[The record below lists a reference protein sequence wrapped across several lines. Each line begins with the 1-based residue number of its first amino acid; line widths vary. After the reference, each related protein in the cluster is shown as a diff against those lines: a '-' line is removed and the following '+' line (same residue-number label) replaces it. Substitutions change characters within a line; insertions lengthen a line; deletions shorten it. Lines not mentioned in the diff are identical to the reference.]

1 MKNGLVLDVYV
12 YIYTQI
18 YYMYVYIIKYLVV
31 LYIYIYIFTIYI
43 YIYMVTPLPD
53 PPPKNLICQLFA
65 KKNPSQCIS
74 SGEYPLTMH
83 LICKVFSQQA
93 QNQIGELLNCF
104 WGRGRVMEMR
114 FGAGFH
120 VSHFLEIK
128 LFDSYPWN
136 AL

>member
-31 LYIYIYIFTIYI
+31 LYIYIYIHIYNI

-65 KKNPSQCIS
+65 KKKS
-74 SGEYPLTMH
+74 LTMH
-83 LICKVFSQQA
+83 LIWRISPHNASDLQSIFSTSA
-93 QNQIGELLNCF
+93 EPNRRIAEL
-104 WGRGRVMEMR
+104 
-114 FGAGFH
+114 
-120 VSHFLEIK
+120 FLG
-128 LFDSYPWN
+128 
-136 AL
+136 